1 MWSWKW
7 YVKMTRKVSWELKE
21 LFLDPKQTLGTVSNY
36 IWDDQTP
43 AVTIH
48 YSSRREAE
56 KAMSEGRTL
65 GDRLLTLT
73 WAFDSPLPVSSQAA
87 GGVAGGHHVAAHA
100 YSNVAPHST
109 TPSLSPDDTLVSSLM
124 FFESCFYVQSPM
136 FSFPFI
142 IFFFLV
148 AFISFALSLR
158 RKSQRK

>member
-1 MWSWKW
+1 MRIERTFF
-7 YVKMTRKVSWELKE
+7 Y
-21 LFLDPKQTLGTVSNY
+21 PKQTLGTVSNY

-43 AVTIH
+43 AVTIQ

-73 WAFDSPLPVSSQAA
+73 WAFDSPLPVSSQAS
-87 GGVAGGHHVAAHA
+87 GGVAGGHHVATHA

-124 FFESCFYVQSPM
+124 FSDG
-136 FSFPFI
+136 
-142 IFFFLV
+142 
-148 AFISFALSLR
+148 
-158 RKSQRK
+158 